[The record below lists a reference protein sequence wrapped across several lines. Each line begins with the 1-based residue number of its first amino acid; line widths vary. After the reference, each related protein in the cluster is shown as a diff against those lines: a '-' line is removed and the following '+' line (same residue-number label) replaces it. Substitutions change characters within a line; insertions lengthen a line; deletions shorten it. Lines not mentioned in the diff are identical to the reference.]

1 MDGNI
6 TRKGNTYYYWSADG
20 LLDSV
25 IAGTT
30 KLRYEY
36 DATGRLVRKSRNGT
50 VQRHLMWDD
59 LQLLAELNA
68 TAKERVGEYVYLPGI
83 DRPMMLVTG
92 ETSVT
97 NKFQLVLDQIGNVIG
112 AVNDGS
118 YSMRYDPWGRRSQET
133 GTLAA
138 VNRLTWKGLF
148 WEGDS
153 TRLYYARNR
162 WYDPDVGRFV
172 TEDPLGLSSGINLYV
187 FAFDDPLN
195 ASDPLGLS
203 STDSLPPHPRNRSGC
218 NAWGSSSSCDEAWE
232 NGEDEVL
239 VGTSESARQQRPV
252 VWRQHVTWPMLIGP
266 ESPPAIFYNVP
277 TTLKFIY
284 PSGQARYTVDGPQIS
299 GDGNWVLTKG
309 SILLKQI
316 TIRRGLIRGT
326 IYVQV
331 EPSAGNLD
339 PNVSSRG
346 Q

>member
-187 FAFDDPLN
+187 FYEKGCFCKAQRGGPLSLT
-195 ASDPLGLS
+195 AMFARAAVVLTVHS
-203 STDSLPPHPRNRSGC
+203 STHWPAASIAYSWLVRSPRSNPTVTFGNSSL
-218 NAWGSSSSCDEAWE
+218 
-232 NGEDEVL
+232 
-239 VGTSESARQQRPV
+239 
-252 VWRQHVTWPMLIGP
+252 
-266 ESPPAIFYNVP
+266 
-277 TTLKFIY
+277 
-284 PSGQARYTVDGPQIS
+284 
-299 GDGNWVLTKG
+299 
-309 SILLKQI
+309 
-316 TIRRGLIRGT
+316 
-326 IYVQV
+326 
-331 EPSAGNLD
+331 
-339 PNVSSRG
+339 
-346 Q
+346 